1 MATFDQSSAEPIL
14 SFSLV
19 NYSQDGEKIN
29 DSPFGFVLRGIWQY
43 IPFSK
48 SPVITIYRNRDR
60 LGYFKRLNKSR
71 QLSFAKP
78 HHIPVVWDGT
88 VEPFKYNPQA
98 ETGARTSDKSPQRAT
113 HDGEASEP
121 SVSSQMRSY
130 FVEVRAIFK
139 DGLFVVEEMLRE
151 PTLKI
156 PKFIKVSNKK

>member
-78 HHIPVVWDGT
+78 HHIPVVWDAPF
-88 VEPFKYNPQA
+88 EPFKYNPTL
-98 ETGARTSDKSPQRAT
+98 EK
-113 HDGEASEP
+113 GE
-121 SVSSQMRSY
+121 QMPRY
-130 FVEVRAIFK
+130 FVEVRAVFK
-139 DGLFVVEEMLRE
+139 DGLYVVEEMLRA

-156 PKFIKVSNKK
+156 PKLIKVSKKN